1 LCLLTIPFFLVD
13 LEEELDSLILNFVLG
28 NNNSDSDSD
37 SDFDGFW

>member
-1 LCLLTIPFFLVD
+1 VD